1 MSEIS
6 VVVHVLEKMLFEEP
20 ADDLF
25 QVAESII
32 KALDDYRKS
41 LPKMERD

>member
-6 VVVHVLEKMLFEEP
+6 VVMHILEKMLFEEP

-32 KALDDYRKS
+32 KALDDYRNS
-41 LPKMERD
+41 LSKTERE